1 MSGTSVHDVIWTSSF
16 LLVVGGK
23 MFGNRF
29 VGISFV
35 NVIQMLTEMFYNHAL
50 GFTNKYSV
58 ALCTSDGVF
67 EIVFDAIFTFGTM
80 DDVSAVSEVAGFT
93 LRL

>member
-1 MSGTSVHDVIWTSSF
+1 M
-16 LLVVGGK
+16 VVGGK

-35 NVIQMLTEMFYNHAL
+35 NIIQMLTEMFYNHAL
-50 GFTNKYSV
+50 GFINKYSV
-58 ALCTSDGVF
+58 ALCISDRVYG
-67 EIVFDAIFTFGTM
+67 IVFDANFTFRTM
-80 DDVSAVSEVAGFT
+80 DDVSAVSEFAGFT